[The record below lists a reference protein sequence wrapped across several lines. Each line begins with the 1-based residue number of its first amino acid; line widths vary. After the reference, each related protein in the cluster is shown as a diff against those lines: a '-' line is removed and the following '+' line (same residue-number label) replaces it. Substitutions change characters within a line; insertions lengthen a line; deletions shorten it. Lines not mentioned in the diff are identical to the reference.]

1 MSVPDPLET
10 VRELATHA
18 SDIKHLQADMDKI
31 VKDMQD
37 VKDTLEA
44 IRKTL
49 DQAHGGWRMLI
60 AVGSAA
66 ALVGGCVAW
75 FIEHVGK

>member
-18 SDIKHLQADMDKI
+18 SDIRHLQLDMDKM
-31 VKDMQD
+31 VKSMQEMQD
-37 VKDTLEA
+37 TLDA

-60 AVGSAA
+60 AVGSAS
-66 ALVGGCVAW
+66 ALIGGAVAW
-75 FIEHVGK
+75 VVEHFSK